1 MIGWTIEIRKW
12 GIKGIKI
19 EEQRTESEGPLVHHQ
34 ADQSMNFV
42 GVSRRERESGRE
54 KLSPTH

>member
-12 GIKGIKI
+12 GIKGIKT
-19 EEQRTESEGPLVHHQ
+19 EEQWTESEGPLVHHQ
-34 ADQSMNFV
+34 ADQSMYVV
-42 GVSRRERESGRE
+42 GVSGRE